1 MTYFEVMHTF
11 VYLVVF
17 FLVLNLEVRH
27 PLFQD
32 WKDMVLFDA
41 VVKGEMVQ
49 EVFDDSHE
57 FCD

>member
-17 FLVLNLEVRH
+17 FLVLDLEVWH
-27 PLFQD
+27 SLFQD

-41 VVKGEMVQ
+41 VVKGQMV
-49 EVFDDSHE
+49 
-57 FCD
+57 

>member
-1 MTYFEVMHTF
+1 MHAF

-17 FLVLNLEVRH
+17 FLVLDLEVWH
-27 PLFQD
+27 SLFQD